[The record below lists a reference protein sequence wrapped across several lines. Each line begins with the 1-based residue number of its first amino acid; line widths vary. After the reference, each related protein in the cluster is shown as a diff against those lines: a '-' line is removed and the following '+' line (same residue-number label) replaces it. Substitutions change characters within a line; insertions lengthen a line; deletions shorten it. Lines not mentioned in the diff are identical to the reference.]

1 MARGSLRQRLAR
13 SQSPAA
19 RWLVALL
26 RSARYTLRDGVP
38 VRIWQS
44 RDGLFHHRAPEAAFV
59 STELHE
65 QAYAA
70 VEAAVRD
77 HWLHGGGLGPG
88 DVVVDVG
95 AGIGDEAIVFSRMVG
110 PAGRVVAVEAHPR
123 TFACLARTVALNGLA
138 NVQAVHAALSDR
150 DGTLRIAFGESY
162 LTSRVGDLAAADA
175 GADADAADVPAMT
188 LDGLL
193 DAAGIERVDLLKVNI
208 EGAEAPMLRASSLDR
223 VRRIAVSCHDFIA
236 DGSADPSLDTLR
248 TFEEVRGLLAAA
260 GFRLRTRFDDPRPWI
275 RYYLYGDRR

>member
-1 MARGSLRQRLAR
+1 VKTRKARGSLRQRLVR

-19 RWLVALL
+19 RWLVAVL
-26 RSARYTLRDGVP
+26 RSARYTLREGVP

-77 HWLHGGGLGPG
+77 HWLHGFGLEPG
-88 DVVVDVG
+88 DVVVDLG
-95 AGIGDEAIVFSRMVG
+95 AGIGDEAIVFSRLVG
-110 PAGRVVAVEAHPR
+110 PGGRVVAVEAHPR
-123 TFACLARTVALNGLA
+123 TFACLARTIALNRLD

-150 DGTLRIAFGESY
+150 AGTMRIVFGDSY
-162 LTSRVGDLAAADA
+162 VSSRVDA
-175 GADADAADVPAMT
+175 PDDVGADAVEVPATT

-193 DAAGIERVDLLKVNI
+193 DAAGVERVDLLKVNI
-208 EGAEAPMLRASSLDR
+208 EGSEAPMLRASSLDR

-260 GFRLRTRFDDPRPWI
+260 GFRLRTRFDDPRPWV
-275 RYYLYGDRR
+275 RYFLYGERR

>member
-1 MARGSLRQRLAR
+1 MSARPSPAGLRQRLAR
-13 SQSPAA
+13 SQAPAA

-26 RSARYTLRDGVP
+26 RSARYTLRAGAP
-38 VRIWQS
+38 VRIWQG
-44 RDGLFHHRAPEAAFV
+44 RDGLYHHRGPEAAFV

-65 QAYAA
+65 QPYAA

-77 HWLHGGGLGPG
+77 HWLHGASLRPG

-95 AGIGDEAIVFSRMVG
+95 AGIGDEAIVFSRLVG

-123 TFACLARTVALNGLA
+123 TFACLERTVALNRLDNVRA
-138 NVQAVHAALSDR
+138 VQAALCDR
-150 DGTLRIAFGESY
+150 AGTLRMAFGDSY
-162 LTSRVGDLAAADA
+162 LTSRIDAPMDA
-175 GADADAADVPAMT
+175 GGGVDVPAMT

-193 DAAGIERVDLLKVNI
+193 DACGLEHVDLLKVNI
-208 EGAEAPMLRASSLDR
+208 EGAEAPMLRAGGLDR

-236 DGSADPSLDTLR
+236 DGSADPALDSLR
-248 TFEEVRGLLAAA
+248 TFDEVRGLLAAA

-275 RYYLYGDRR
+275 RYYLYGERR